1 MLKVFCLSNH
11 KGHLHSTE
19 AMTKVWNAFWFLHQ
33 KNSWYWWLV
42 HVVLPLPWLPT
53 NTISNKKFWSRQSR
67 HHPWC
72 RKERVVRALKPS
84 AFASKCPS
92 SACRILC
99 YVYVTSA
106 QGSDLI
112 LVLQVWVYFFYRTL
126 QLEPFRYLWQI
137 KQWIHPRST
146 ICWLS
151 SQRWTSPTWWRT
163 TTQRTIW
170 QSSLNRWTN
179 NSRTELIFVKSLQLQ
194 FA

>member
-33 KNSWYWWLV
+33 NNSRYWWLV
-42 HVVLPLPWLPT
+42 HVELPLPWLRT
-53 NTISNKKFWSRQSR
+53 NTISNRKFWSRQSR
-67 HHPWC
+67 HHPW
-72 RKERVVRALKPS
+72 L
-84 AFASKCPS
+84 
-92 SACRILC
+92 
-99 YVYVTSA
+99 T

-112 LVLQVWVYFFYRTL
+112 LVSQVWVYFFYRTL
-126 QLEPFRYLWQI
+126 QLELFRNLWQI

-146 ICWLS
+146 TCWLS

-170 QSSLNRWTN
+170 QSFLNRWLPN
-179 NSRTELIFVKSLQLQ
+179 NSGTELIFVKALQLQ